1 MDKDVLHQGLFFAL
15 QQPRHIANP
24 YPLYSWLRA
33 NSPFHW
39 DFVSCAWFV
48 TRYADVRTALADPRL
63 TTENFPFNVSQLP
76 LDIQKDLAPL
86 GRVMR
91 SSVLYNDAPAHDR
104 LRRPL
109 NRAFNPNAFER
120 LRPEMKALAGE
131 LLAKAE
137 RRGSVDFVSD
147 YCEPLAD
154 YMLGELLGSAR
165 AGRPELIELCAALR
179 KFLTA
184 RRMGR
189 ETFLGAKVAITALE
203 GLRKYVRSIIIAS
216 RQEHVAD
223 NVIAR
228 SLAVEPNEAPPT
240 EDEILSN
247 CVLSVDAGVRNMSA
261 SITNAVI
268 ALLRHPEEFARL
280 RDDPESMSIATE
292 ELLRYDSPV
301 QVAVRSVPEEI
312 EFARRR
318 IGPNQELVLLLGAAN
333 RDPKQFADPDRLD
346 LTRRP
351 NHHVSFGVGPHGCVG
366 GWMTRFGLA
375 IAIGAIIQRQT
386 ELRLTPTKLQWYFP
400 LIRRTVRALPVLI
413 DRRLRD
419 SQRSRLRVARAL
431 SPRPTR
437 VAQTPIPSSQ

>member
-1 MDKDVLHQGLFFAL
+1 MDKDVLREGVFFAL
-15 QQPRHIANP
+15 QQPKHLANP
-24 YPLYSWLRA
+24 YPLYHRLRA
-33 NSPFHW
+33 DAPFHW
-39 DFVSCAWFV
+39 DFVWCAWFL

-63 TTENFPFNVSQLP
+63 TTENFPFDVSQLP
-76 LDIQKDLAPL
+76 PGIQKDLAPL
-86 GRVMR
+86 GRVMK
-91 SSVLYNDAPAHDR
+91 SSVLYNDSPMHDR

-120 LRPEMKALAGE
+120 LRPEMEALARE

-137 RRGSVDFVSD
+137 RRGSIDFVKD

-154 YMLGELLGSAR
+154 YMLGELLGSPR
-165 AGRPELIELCAALR
+165 ADRPELIELCATLR

-184 RRMGR
+184 RRVGR
-189 ETFLGAKVAITALE
+189 ETVLGAKAAVKALE
-203 GLRKYVRSIIIAS
+203 ALRKYIRTINAG
-216 RQEHVAD
+216 RQGHFAD

-228 SLAVEPNEAPPT
+228 SLAGEANEAPPT

-247 CVLSVDAGVRNMSA
+247 CVLSLDAGVRNMSA
-261 SITNAVI
+261 SIANAVI

-280 RDDPESMSIATE
+280 SDDPDLIATAAE

-312 EFARRR
+312 EFAGRR
-318 IGPNQELVLLLGAAN
+318 IGPNQLLVLLLGAAN
-333 RDPKQFADPDRLD
+333 RDPEQFADPDRLD
-346 LTRRP
+346 LMRRP

-375 IAIGAIIQRQT
+375 IAIGAIINRQT
-386 ELRLTPTKLQWYFP
+386 ELRLMPRKLQWYIP
-400 LIRRTVRALPVLI
+400 LIRRTVHALPVRVNG
-413 DRRLRD
+413 RRAYSPRSQLRMG
-419 SQRSRLRVARAL
+419 RAL

-437 VAQTPIPSSQ
+437 VAQAPIPSS